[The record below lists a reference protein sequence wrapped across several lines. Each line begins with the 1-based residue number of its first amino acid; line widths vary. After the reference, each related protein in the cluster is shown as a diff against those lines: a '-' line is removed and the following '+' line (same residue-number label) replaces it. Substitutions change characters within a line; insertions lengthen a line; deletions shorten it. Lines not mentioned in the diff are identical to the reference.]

1 MKPSSGSL
9 GRNAQARKIFDPIA
23 DSYEGPARLFSVSQY
38 GRWRRFLT
46 SQLRLPPHAT
56 VLDVCTGTG
65 LVAMEIARL
74 APCSVVGLDLS
85 GPMLEQARRNL
96 RDSGLASS
104 IGLVNGRAESLP
116 FADHSFDAVVFS
128 FLLRYVESPQATLKE
143 MGRVLRPGGQMA
155 SIDFFVPPNPVV
167 HALWLIHTRFV
178 LPLGTRFISPGWRS
192 VGSFLGP
199 NIAGFYSR
207 HSRQDLEQMWVK
219 AGVATVQSRVLS
231 MGGAIATWGKKEDES
246 EK

>member
-1 MKPSSGSL
+1 MKSSSGSL

-23 DSYEGPARLFSVSQY
+23 DSYEGPARLFSISQY
-38 GRWRRFLT
+38 GRWRRFLI
-46 SQLRLPPHAT
+46 SQLRLPPHAK

-65 LVAMEIARL
+65 LVAMEIARE

-85 GPMLEQARRNL
+85 GPMLEKAKRNL
-96 RDSGLASS
+96 RDSELASS

-116 FADHSFDAVVFS
+116 FDDHSFDAVVFT
-128 FLLRYVESPQATLKE
+128 FLLRYVESPQATIKE

-155 SIDFFVPPNPVV
+155 SIDFFVPRNPIVL
-167 HALWLIHTRFV
+167 AMWLMHTRLI

-199 NIAGFYSR
+199 SISSFYSR
-207 HSRQDLEQMWVK
+207 HTREDLEQMWVN
-219 AGVATVQSRVLS
+219 AGVVTVQSRVLS
-231 MGGAIATWGKKEDES
+231 MGGAIATWGEKENES